1 MEACI
6 SGESVVGR
14 IVTAKNTGQQRPGR
28 RVKRPAECPTDIPS
42 LRQRHWA
49 RHVACV
55 LAGREADAYKHLEAI
70 GRTYS
75 AYSDNLTVGIAQVA
89 RYDAVVAAETARLN
103 DLRVLGLGVD
113 APTHVDSTV
122 IAATPPTATPVAA
135 TPLLTADE
143 LLDVSTP
150 VSNCN
155 GNISTPIAATP
166 AAPALPEYTTAG
178 GALPAATSDDGITP
192 DGVVAQAHT
201 TAAMP
206 PVPPSPVAATPAGA
220 TPAPATWL
228 ASNGRSYPVHRRSYP
243 VHRRK
248 IAKVPPVTPQGAR
261 GETTT
266 GVISGYTSGATHG
279 GDGI

>member
-6 SGESVVGR
+6 GGESVVGR

-28 RVKRPAECPTDIPS
+28 RVKSPGQCPTDIAS
-42 LRQRHWA
+42 LQLRHWD
-49 RHVACV
+49 RHIACV
-55 LAGREADAYKHLEAI
+55 LAGREAEAFNHLQAI
-70 GRTYS
+70 GRTIG
-75 AYSDNLTVGIAQVA
+75 AYSDNINVDVTQVA
-89 RYDAVVAAETARLN
+89 RYSAVVAAETARLN
-103 DLRVLGLGVD
+103 DLRVLGIGVD

-122 IAATPPTATPVAA
+122 IAATPVAA

-228 ASNGRSYPVHRRSYP
+228 ASNGRSYPVHRR
-243 VHRRK
+243 K